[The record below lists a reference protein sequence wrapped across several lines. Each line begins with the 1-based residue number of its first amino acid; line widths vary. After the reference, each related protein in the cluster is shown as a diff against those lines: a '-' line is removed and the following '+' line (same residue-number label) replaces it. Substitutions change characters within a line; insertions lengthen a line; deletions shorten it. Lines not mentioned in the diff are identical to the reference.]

1 MRLVTEIQTM
11 TKWSQLSS
19 ELHSKSSMIVE
30 IKKKSKSRNQKF
42 KKRNFY
48 SLWSASDTRWVPV
61 STTGASQYRMSITSD
76 ALLQTLQVAVES
88 IQ

>member
-30 IKKKSKSRNQKF
+30 IKKKRVNPETKNL
-42 KKRNFY
+42 KKETF
-48 SLWSASDTRWVPV
+48 
-61 STTGASQYRMSITSD
+61 
-76 ALLQTLQVAVES
+76 TLCDLRVILGEYQ
-88 IQ
+88 